1 MPLRLSRQRAHP
13 GRQQVR
19 VAGWPS
25 VGPLCRVE
33 WRVRRRIERSR
44 DLPSIAPSLLDELAG
59 ARGLIVA
66 VLHGFQ
72 VRAFAATDVVGSS
85 SDAAYAEAGRRP
97 VETAAPAEPRGYRC
111 SDEQYVRWGRHG
123 CRMLSRRLGTLVI
136 PFG

>member
-44 DLPSIAPSLLDELAG
+44 DLPSIALSLLDELAG

-72 VRAFAATDVVGSS
+72 VRAFTATDVVGLLVRRRLRRGR
-85 SDAAYAEAGRRP
+85 APAGRDGG
-97 VETAAPAEPRGYRC
+97 ARGY
-111 SDEQYVRWGRHG
+111 
-123 CRMLSRRLGTLVI
+123 
-136 PFG
+136 

>member
-1 MPLRLSRQRAHP
+1 
-13 GRQQVR
+13 
-19 VAGWPS
+19 
-25 VGPLCRVE
+25 
-33 WRVRRRIERSR
+33 
-44 DLPSIAPSLLDELAG
+44 LDELAG

-111 SDEQYVRWGRHG
+111 SGRAVRAVGSAWVPHAVAAPRDPRHPV
-123 CRMLSRRLGTLVI
+123 RM
-136 PFG
+136 